1 MPAVAAFVAG
11 PRRLRI
17 LVIIAVVALCTLT
30 FVGWFALP
38 RNIRQLFTVS
48 QLLTLLGVL
57 ALLVGVIVGVAA
69 SSVRADESGLQIRNG
84 LHSYQVPWGRVH
96 KIIFRSGD
104 PWAQLLLIPADGS
117 EFKVDLDAEKRL
129 LMGIQAVD
137 GDRAQQAVE
146 ELRRRHRQ
154 FLAAR

>member
-1 MPAVAAFVAG
+1 MPAVAAFVTW

-17 LVIIAVVALCTLT
+17 LAVVTVVALCTLT
-30 FVGWFALP
+30 LVGWFALP
-38 RNIRQLFTVS
+38 RDIRQLFTVS

-57 ALLVGVIVGVAA
+57 ALLVGVIVAVAA
-69 SSVRADESGLQIRNG
+69 SSVRADETGLWIRNG
-84 LHSYQVPWGRVH
+84 LRSYQVPWGRVH

-104 PWAQLLLIPADGS
+104 PWAQLLLTPADGS
-117 EFKVDLDAEKRL
+117 EFQVDLDAEKRL
-129 LMGIQAVD
+129 LMAIQAVD
-137 GDRAQQAVE
+137 GERAQRSVE